1 MLFNSYEFIF
11 LFLPLVLLIYYWL
24 GNRKKYDS
32 ATIWLVFTSLC
43 FYGYSDYRYVP
54 LLLFS
59 ISFNYMIVEYLVK
72 RDHKKRWLIFGLLG
86 NVSLLGYYKYTG
98 FFTEQI
104 NFIASRGCGQV
115 PRSVR
120 LDWHQVQPASC

>member
-43 FYGYSDYRYVP
+43 FYGYWDYRYVP

-59 ISFNYMIVEYLVK
+59 ISFNYMIGEYIAK
-72 RDHKKRWLIFGLLG
+72 RDHNGPM
-86 NVSLLGYYKYTG
+86 
-98 FFTEQI
+98 
-104 NFIASRGCGQV
+104 SRF
-115 PRSVR
+115 STT
-120 LDWHQVQPASC
+120 